1 MSVTAANLL
10 QGPVTLYYGTFGA
23 AEPADLDT
31 DPTGPAWTDL
41 GGTSDGLELEVAD
54 EWSQLT
60 VDQLIMAPASRR
72 TGRAVTAK
80 SNLAEVT
87 LENLQRAISQFDG
100 LTTTDGVKELALT
113 DGIGA
118 FQPTY
123 GALLADGYAPGGTR
137 RRIILRKVVQ
147 SDSTAQSYKKD
158 DQTLIP
164 VTFMAHF
171 VSASIPAVVWQ
182 DGVPA

>member
-1 MSVTAANLL
+1 MSVNASNLL
-10 QGPVTLYYGTFGA
+10 QGPVTLYYGAFGA
-23 AEPADLDT
+23 TEPTDLAT
-31 DPTGPAWTDL
+31 PPGTGWTDL
-41 GGTSDGLELEVAD
+41 GGTSDGLEIEVAD

-60 VDQLIMAPASRR
+60 VDQVLMAPASRR

-87 LENLQRAISQFDG
+87 LENLARAITQAQP
-100 LTTTDGVKELALT
+100 TTTGGVKELALT

-123 GALLADGYAPGGTR
+123 GALLADGYAPGGTP

-171 VSASIPAVVWQ
+171 VSASIPAVVWR
-182 DGVPA
+182 DGVPAA

>member
-10 QGPVTLYYGTFGA
+10 QGPVTLYYAPFGT
-23 AEPADLDT
+23 AEPADLAT
-31 DPTGPAWTDL
+31 DPGTGWIDL
-41 GGTSDGLELEVAD
+41 GGTSDGLEVEVAD

-60 VDQLIMAPASRR
+60 VDQLLMAPASRR
-72 TGRAVTAK
+72 TGRSVTAK

-87 LENLQRAISQFDG
+87 LENLARAITQAPPV
-100 LTTTDGVKELALT
+100 TTGSIKELALT

-123 GALLADGYAPGGTR
+123 GALIADGYAPGGTR
-137 RRIILRKVVQ
+137 RRIKLRKVVQ

-171 VSASIPAVVWQ
+171 VSASIPAVSWQ
-182 DGVPA
+182 DGVPAS